1 MAFRETSADHACN
14 VILADSV
21 SLLTRQL
28 HRGTSHIGCAVA
40 ILPVMRRLTSQVI
53 AMLWPDLTQ
62 LIRIIPVQVD
72 MKINL
77 CASAKSVLTNWLQLL
92 VVSLMLAFLSP
103 ASATDSQP
111 YPEFTAVYDAR
122 INGFLMAEANFS
134 LHRMDNGDY
143 VYQRK
148 LTSVGVASLFG
159 KKVSTAT
166 SRWRFINNRIQV
178 LEYQS
183 SNEDGDA
190 DDNLHL
196 VFNWKTTH
204 VKNLS
209 TADPWQT
216 KIPAGT
222 LDKLV
227 MQLALL
233 FELRDGSTEFQ
244 YPVPHE
250 GRIKHYRFKQI
261 GKEKIEL
268 PIGEFN
274 TLVVERLDDDR
285 DNTRIWSV
293 PELNYFPVRFLE
305 HKKSGVKKEL
315 SLRKV
320 KFINVEDSD

>member
-1 MAFRETSADHACN
+1 
-14 VILADSV
+14 
-21 SLLTRQL
+21 
-28 HRGTSHIGCAVA
+28 
-40 ILPVMRRLTSQVI
+40 
-53 AMLWPDLTQ
+53 
-62 LIRIIPVQVD
+62 
-72 MKINL
+72 MKINFCVPAKFFFTNRL
-77 CASAKSVLTNWLQLL
+77 RLSAVLLTLL
-92 VVSLMLAFLSP
+92 FLSP
-103 ASATDSQP
+103 AAATDSQP

-122 INGFLMAEANFS
+122 MNGIRIGEANFS
-134 LHRMDNGDY
+134 LHKLGNGDY
-143 VYQRK
+143 LYQRK
-148 LTSVGVASLFG
+148 STSVGLGSLFG

-196 VFNWKTTH
+196 VFNWKTAH
-204 VKNLS
+204 VKNVA

-216 KIPAGT
+216 KMPAGT

-233 FELRDGSTEFQ
+233 LELRDGSTEFQ
-244 YPVPHE
+244 YLVAHE
-250 GRIKHYRFKQI
+250 GRIKQYRFKQT
-261 GKEKIEL
+261 GKEEIEL
-268 PIGEFN
+268 PLGEYN
-274 TLVVERLDDDR
+274 ALVVERLDDDR

-320 KFINVEDSD
+320 KFINEEVSD

>member
-1 MAFRETSADHACN
+1 
-14 VILADSV
+14 
-21 SLLTRQL
+21 
-28 HRGTSHIGCAVA
+28 
-40 ILPVMRRLTSQVI
+40 
-53 AMLWPDLTQ
+53 
-62 LIRIIPVQVD
+62 
-72 MKINL
+72 
-77 CASAKSVLTNWLQLL
+77 
-92 VVSLMLAFLSP
+92 MLAFLSP
-103 ASATDSQP
+103 ASAIDNQP

-122 INGFLMAEANFS
+122 INGFLVAEASFS
-134 LHRMDNGDY
+134 LHRLDNGDY

-166 SRWRFINNRIQV
+166 SRWRFTNNWIQV
-178 LEYQS
+178 LEFQS

-196 VFNWKTTH
+196 IFNWETAY
-204 VKNLS
+204 VKNVS

-216 KIPAGT
+216 KMPTGT

-233 FELRDGSTEFQ
+233 IELRDGSTEFQ
-244 YPVPHE
+244 YPVAHE
-250 GRIKHYRFKQI
+250 GRIKYYRFKQA
-261 GKEKIEL
+261 GNEKIEL
-268 PIGEFN
+268 PMGEYN

-285 DNTRIWSV
+285 DKTRIWSV

-305 HKKSGVKKEL
+305 QKKSGVEKEL

-320 KFINVEDSD
+320 KFIDGEAAD